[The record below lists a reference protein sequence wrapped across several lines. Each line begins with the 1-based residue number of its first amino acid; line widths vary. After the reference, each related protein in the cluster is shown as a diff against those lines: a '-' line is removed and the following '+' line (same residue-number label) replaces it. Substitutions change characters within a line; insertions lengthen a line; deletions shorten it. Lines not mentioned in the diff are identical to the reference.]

1 MGVGWVALHK
11 RQMQQVFFAKYGGF
25 PASYLQNP
33 PIFPISTQTEW
44 WTFQPAMLFKSLP
57 EGAVPETN
65 PPEQIADPSS
75 LFQPPFF
82 QKKTTGSF
90 RIF

>member
-1 MGVGWVALHK
+1 
-11 RQMQQVFFAKYGGF
+11 MQHVFFAKYGGF

-57 EGAVPETN
+57 EGTVPETN
-65 PPEQIADPSS
+65 PPEQIVGHQKDSDPSS
-75 LFQPPFF
+75 LFPLP
-82 QKKTTGSF
+82 TTLF
-90 RIF
+90 PEKNNWQF